1 MAQNLIT
8 NGEGG
13 LSVRNDINN
22 NFTELY
28 TFALST
34 NKFQPNPDYPAD
46 DVANVYIEGIGV
58 GYKQTQYFGTFY
70 NFNDFFVTGGQAL
83 VYNGTMFLP
92 EAAGKWALISDDGEG
107 GYAIIASASQTG
119 GDYPWNVTWNEGL
132 IVSKQPSARPVGAPL
147 SVTAAE
153 GTSIYAARV
162 DHTHRLPTAA
172 ELGVAPIVSGKIPSG
187 YLPSYVDD
195 VIEARDFS
203 SLPKI
208 AFTFSNS
215 SVANVN
221 GEYVITA
228 QPYNSFPTYAGS
240 QGNTLRRRS
249 LAGGTT
255 KPGYWEIINTGGT
268 QLLLSVFSA
277 SVPTGYW
284 PSSTVIAYSDNA
296 GQAGKIYVTHD
307 TGKCYRWSGST
318 YIEISNTLELGAT
331 QIPDIYASIAG
342 YISNT
347 IFPSAGVG
355 ETTNGRNSYYY
366 NDGNGSSYEVFWT
379 GTQWK
384 GIFAYNGDGSE
395 YQEST
400 ATGNTTYPWQA
411 TGWTNSTEIHRFG
424 TYNAA
429 LAPAPL
435 AADGYSGIGTKAAR
449 EDHVHPLPTPAD
461 IGAAPASENASVADK
476 AMELFDIPN
485 DISALKIYDGETW
498 FYEVKNP
505 LTDPPPEFQDPTLY
519 NNHLDKQKLF
529 CEAVGAEPAITT
541 LPVSKGGTGATT
553 AAGALTALGAA
564 STTHKS
570 SHATGGTDAL
580 TPEDIGAAAEDHVH
594 PLPTTLSTNL
604 TATGSISLSGLP
616 TYATNSAAVAGGL
629 TVNRI
634 YKTSTGELRI
644 VI

>member
-8 NGEGG
+8 NGEDG

-28 TFALST
+28 TFTLST

-46 DVANVYIEGIGV
+46 AAANAYIEGTGV
-58 GYKQTQYFGTFY
+58 GYKQTQFFGTLY
-70 NFNDFFVTGGQAL
+70 NFGGFYDTGGQAL
-83 VYNGTMFLP
+83 VYNGTIFVP

-107 GYAIIASASQTG
+107 GYAIIVSASQDG

-132 IVSKQPSARPVGAPL
+132 IVSKQPSARLVGAPL
-147 SVTAAE
+147 SATAAE

-162 DHTHRLPTAA
+162 DHTHRFPTAA

-195 VIEARDFS
+195 VIEAQDFS

-221 GEYVITA
+221 GEYVITT
-228 QPYNSFPTYAGS
+228 QTYNSYPTYAGS

-255 KPGYWEIINTGGT
+255 NPGRWEIINSGST
-268 QLLLSVFSA
+268 QLLLSVSSA
-277 SVPTGYW
+277 VAPTGTSW

-296 GQAGKIYVTHD
+296 GQAGKIYVTLD
-307 TGKCYRWSGST
+307 TGKCYRWSGSA
-318 YIEISNTLELGAT
+318 YIEISNTLELEDT

-342 YISNT
+342 YIGNYG
-347 IFPSAGVG
+347 FPSAGVG

-366 NDGNGSSYEVFWT
+366 NDGNGSTYQVFWT

-384 GIFAYNGDGSE
+384 GIFEYNGDGSD

-411 TGWTNSTEIHRFG
+411 TGWTNNTEINRVG

-449 EDHVHPLPTPAD
+449 EDHVHPLPT
-461 IGAAPASENASVADK
+461 
-476 AMELFDIPN
+476 
-485 DISALKIYDGETW
+485 
-498 FYEVKNP
+498 
-505 LTDPPPEFQDPTLY
+505 
-519 NNHLDKQKLF
+519 
-529 CEAVGAEPAITT
+529 
-541 LPVSKGGTGATT
+541 
-553 AAGALTALGAA
+553 
-564 STTHKS
+564 
-570 SHATGGTDAL
+570 
-580 TPEDIGAAAEDHVH
+580 
-594 PLPTTLSTNL
+594 TLSTDL
-604 TATGSISLSGLP
+604 TVTGAISLSGLP

-644 VI
+644 VILL